1 MPESAGCLAKVAFSI
16 SFALHASVF
25 FPTAFDYAH
34 NHAQAYIPIPY
45 LCPMGFLIS
54 LIALL
59 LHRRR
64 PNFVLENG
72 EERFRTSVNRL
83 AGAIGLLVL
92 AILSGMVGYHII
104 EGFTWFEAYYMSLV
118 TLSTV
123 GFGEVFPLSDSGRI
137 FTSFLILF
145 NIGFFAYA
153 ISTITSILTDGK
165 LKAFLKSFHMLQ
177 RIQKLENHTVVCGF
191 GLHATEVCKELQRQ
205 HIPFVAI
212 EMDKEKAE
220 RLKAQPNYLY
230 LHGDATDDEV
240 LQAAGIEKAAA
251 LVSTLPSDANNLYVV
266 LSARQLNPNL
276 KIISRLSNP
285 EGEAKLRRAGAD
297 HVVMTEKISGYYMAT
312 LVNKPDLADFF
323 SLISHMAEK

>member
-1 MPESAGCLAKVAFSI
+1 MG
-16 SFALHASVF
+16 
-25 FPTAFDYAH
+25 
-34 NHAQAYIPIPY
+34 Y
-45 LCPMGFLIS
+45 LIA

-59 LHRRR
+59 LHKQKL
-64 PNFVLENG
+64 PNIRDGG
-72 EERFRTSVNRL
+72 EQRFRASAKRL
-83 AGAIGLLVL
+83 AWALGLLGAAVL
-92 AILSGMVGYHII
+92 TGMIGYRSI
-104 EGFTWFEAYYMSLV
+104 EGFTWFESYYMSLV

-123 GFGEVFPLSDSGRI
+123 GFGEVFPLSVPGRV

-165 LKAFLKSFHMLQ
+165 LKIFLKSFYMLQ
-177 RIQKLENHTVVCGF
+177 RIQKLESHVVVCGF
-191 GLHATEVCKELQRQ
+191 GLHATEVCRELERQ
-205 HIPFVAI
+205 KISFVAI
-212 EMDKEKAE
+212 ELDKSKVE
-220 RLKAQPNYLY
+220 RLKMHPSYLH

-251 LVSTLPSDANNLYVV
+251 LICTLPSDANNLYVV
-266 LSARQLNPNL
+266 LSARQLNPKL

-323 SLISHMAEK
+323 NLVSHMAEK